1 MSQEQNLTA
10 TDAEPQIAPENTN
23 SVDTGEAS
31 KDKVSNLLMDG
42 VEGKG
47 TSQKG
52 GDTNKEEPIPLP
64 TTVEEYDLEFL
75 PESTINDEML
85 SNFKAELLKQGMT
98 KAQAQGMAS
107 YYEKV
112 AIEGQ
117 AAYEKSVIDQSQKWE
132 TEVKSDPEIGGD
144 NYQKTLV
151 DATRA
156 MEQFSTDEL
165 RKIFTESGYG
175 SNPDVVRMMAK
186 IGSQMGEKSMVFG
199 GSGNGKSDAE
209 LLYPTMS
216 KK

>member
-1 MSQEQNLTA
+1 M
-10 TDAEPQIAPENTN
+10 
-23 SVDTGEAS
+23 
-31 KDKVSNLLMDG
+31 
-42 VEGKG
+42 
-47 TSQKG
+47 
-52 GDTNKEEPIPLP
+52 
-64 TTVEEYDLEFL
+64 
-75 PESTINDEML
+75 
-85 SNFKAELLKQGMT
+85 
-98 KAQAQGMAS
+98 
-107 YYEKV
+107 
-112 AIEGQ
+112 
-117 AAYEKSVIDQSQKWE
+117 E

-156 MEQFSTDEL
+156 MEQFSSDAV